1 MDKRNRLAL
10 GFLLAGLS
18 AAGRA
23 LLSVPEGV
31 SLAELS
37 LTVLAVV
44 GYLVLGRLGLK
55 ALLLQ
60 LHFDHLSAKFS
71 RYSPAARAA

>member
-23 LLSVPEGV
+23 LLSVPEGT
-31 SLAELS
+31 SLAERS
-37 LTVLAVV
+37 RPVVPVV
-44 GYLVLGRLGLK
+44 G
-55 ALLLQ
+55 
-60 LHFDHLSAKFS
+60 
-71 RYSPAARAA
+71 